1 MRALA
6 ILLAVVVTVLVALP
20 LVPDATLP
28 EIAAYRFELA
38 VAAVVAAVLLLL
50 VILAGGGRKAAPERP
65 RAEAARPVV
74 AVPPPAAT
82 HEADVVTLLALLQEK
97 GRLVDFLMDD
107 VAPYTDAQVGAAAR
121 VVHQGCKAVLKEHF
135 AIRPVREEPEGSAVT
150 VEADHPADQYRLV
163 GTIKGAAPFT
173 GRLVHRGWKADAVKL
188 PRVLR
193 PAGDRL
199 PTIAPAEVEIT

>member
-20 LVPDATLP
+20 LLP
-28 EIAAYRFELA
+28 EEVLPKLTPYAQELS
-38 VAAVVAAVLLLL
+38 VAALAAAVLLLL

-65 RAEAARPVV
+65 KAEAAKP
-74 AVPPPAAT
+74 AAAPPPTTT
-82 HEADVVTLLALLQEK
+82 HEADVVAFLALMQEK

-107 VAPYTDAQVGAAAR
+107 VAPYTDVQVGAAAR
-121 VVHQGCKAVLKEHF
+121 VVHEGCKSVLKQHF
-135 AIRPVREEPEGSAVT
+135 TIGPVRPEAEGETVT
-150 VEADHPADQYRLV
+150 VEADHPADEYRLV

-193 PAGDRL
+193 PSDDRL